1 MFGEGVRDEV
11 VVMVA
16 VGLDGAV
23 TTNQFV
29 TCLTVDLDRLC
40 WVPGTQS
47 GHPFR
52 SHHFRGCFL
61 HVVETGD
68 LVTSGIPSTCDACL
82 NRADR

>member
-1 MFGEGVRDEV
+1 MFGEDVRDEV

-29 TCLTVDLDRLC
+29 TRLTVDIDRLC

-47 GHPFR
+47 GHLFR

-61 HVVETGD
+61 HVVKTGD
-68 LVTSGIPSTCDACL
+68 LVTSGIPSTCDACRS
-82 NRADR
+82 RAGR